1 MYEIESKAH
10 VLQRENVI
18 QKLNSFATYGGKSE
32 KKDIYYRIP
41 TEFSPESY
49 VSIRF
54 RTEVFYSQDKTEKIT
69 YFTYKKK
76 SIQKDKNSS
85 AIEVNEEHECTIS
98 DFSAIETFLKD
109 IGGKIS
115 LIKEK
120 ITEHWTYILNNEE
133 MHIELC
139 NVPPLGDFLEIEDY
153 SWFFCLKSES
163 PSGFHFHVQL
173 PGQAFLP
180 LPMLLNPCCIVPRL
194 NVLFSFF
201 RYDVPDLLYTK
212 TGLFP

>member
-18 QKLNSFATYGGKSE
+18 QKLNSFATYSGKSE

-41 TEFSPESY
+41 SEFSPESY
-49 VSIRF
+49 VSVRF
-54 RTEVFYSQDKTEKIT
+54 RTEIFYSQDKTEKIT

-76 SIQKDKNSS
+76 SIQKTNNSS

-98 DFSAIETFLKD
+98 DFSAIETFIKD

-120 ITEHWTYILNNEE
+120 ITEHWTCVLDDEE

-139 NVPPLGDFLEIEDY
+139 NVPPLGDFLEIETIQKKASD
-153 SWFFCLKSES
+153 ES
-163 PSGFHFHVQL
+163 VKKIKKLQEQIFTQCDISLDQIEERFY
-173 PGQAFLP
+173 
-180 LPMLLNPCCIVPRL
+180 R
-194 NVLFSFF
+194 
-201 RYDVPDLLYTK
+201 DLLVEIK
-212 TGLFP
+212 N

>member
-41 TEFSPESY
+41 SDFSPESY
-49 VSIRF
+49 VSVRF

-98 DFSAIETFLKD
+98 DFSAIETF
-109 IGGKIS
+109 
-115 LIKEK
+115 
-120 ITEHWTYILNNEE
+120 
-133 MHIELC
+133 
-139 NVPPLGDFLEIEDY
+139 FLREINA
-153 SWFFCLKSES
+153 
-163 PSGFHFHVQL
+163 QR
-173 PGQAFLP
+173 
-180 LPMLLNPCCIVPRL
+180 I
-194 NVLFSFF
+194 
-201 RYDVPDLLYTK
+201 TK
-212 TGLFP
+212 TK

>member
-54 RTEVFYSQDKTEKIT
+54 RTEVFYSQDKNEKIT

-98 DFSAIETFLKD
+98 DFSAIETFIKD

-115 LIKEK
+115 LVKEK

-139 NVPPLGDFLEIEDY
+139 NVPPLGDFLEIETIKNQTDDETVKKIKKLQEQIFTKCDISLDQIEERFY
-153 SWFFCLKSES
+153 RDMLKE
-163 PSGFHFHVQL
+163 
-173 PGQAFLP
+173 AK
-180 LPMLLNPCCIVPRL
+180 I
-194 NVLFSFF
+194 
-201 RYDVPDLLYTK
+201 
-212 TGLFP
+212 